1 MIIFNVHICNI
12 VIIGMITN
20 IINCHFYLR
29 LWSLFTNGILVE
41 KCSSASTRERE
52 SDHFNTFISIP
63 SNHELVE
70 EIVSD
75 CLIKLWKMTFS
86 DCWMQTGKNAQI
98 KKQNIHEY
106 RFMMWWVITAMADGE
121 VIKLQRYSAGSVLM
135 RISYSRLFNG
145 WQHNITRWS
154 TNTDMALL

>member
-1 MIIFNVHICNI
+1 MFICNI

-70 EIVSD
+70 VISND
-75 CLIKLWKMTFS
+75 SFRLFDKTFKYDSLWLL
-86 DCWMQTGKNAQI
+86 NANRQKCTN

-154 TNTDMALL
+154 TNGDMALL